1 MTESTAAT
9 PSEGRSKKP
18 LFIAIGVVIGVVVLV
33 VLARLLA
40 TAVAGDQALNVEPGI
55 AVAVEI
61 QAGSSAR
68 EIATAMEQAGVVR
81 AGELRGVVEEQGV
94 ASQLQAG
101 TYFLE
106 TLMTPEAVVERL
118 LTGPDTPTGSGIIVY
133 EGHDVRRILAGLA
146 AETGYPVEAFEEALT
161 SGEVTSPLLPTDLP
175 EGVDEL
181 TRWEGLFFPARYEI
195 PEGATP
201 AQILTV
207 LADETVRRVD
217 TVDWSRLEELAITRY
232 EALIVAS
239 LIQREAGVDADRPLI
254 ASVIYNRLEA
264 GMPLQIDATV
274 VYALGESPGRV
285 LAEHLEIDSP
295 WNTYRV
301 KGLPPTPI
309 GTAQMESIQAAAA
322 PAETDYLFYVLV
334 SPDGRHGF
342 STTYEEHQEKI
353 AQAKKDGVLP

>member
-1 MTESTAAT
+1 VTDPAAT
-9 PSEGRSKKP
+9 TSERRWKKP
-18 LFIAIGVVIGVVVLV
+18 LLIAGGVLV
-33 VLARLLA
+33 AVLLMVVGARLLA
-40 TAVAGDQALNVEPGI
+40 SAVAGDQALDVEPGV
-55 AVAVEI
+55 AVSVEI

-68 EIATAMEQAGVVR
+68 DIAAAMEQAGVVR
-81 AGELRGVVEEQGV
+81 ASEFNAVVETQGV

-101 TYFLE
+101 TYRLE
-106 TLMTPEAVVERL
+106 TLMTPEAVAERL
-118 LTGPDTPTGSGIIVY
+118 LTGPDSPTGSGIIVY
-133 EGHDVRRILAGLA
+133 EGHDIRRILAGLA
-146 AETGYPVEAFEEALT
+146 AETGYPVEEFEEALT
-161 SGEVTSPLLPTDLP
+161 SGAVTSPLLPLVAP

-181 TRWEGLFFPARYEI
+181 TLWEGLLFPARYEA

-201 AQILTV
+201 AEILTV

-217 TVDWSRLEELAITRY
+217 TVDWSRLEELGITRY

-254 ASVIYNRLEA
+254 ASVIYNRLA
-264 GMPLQIDATV
+264 DDIRLQIDATV

-285 LAEHLEIDSP
+285 LTEHLEIDSP

-309 GTAQMESIQAAAA
+309 GTAQMESIEAAAN
-322 PAETDYLFYVLV
+322 PAETDYFFYVLV
-334 SPDGRHGF
+334 SPDGAHGF
-342 STTYEEHQEKI
+342 SRTYEEHKEKI

>member
-1 MTESTAAT
+1 VTESTAAT

-334 SPDGRHGF
+334 TPDGRHGF

>member
-1 MTESTAAT
+1 VTESTAAT
-9 PSEGRSKKP
+9 PTEGRSKKP

>member
-1 MTESTAAT
+1 VTDPAAT
-9 PSEGRSKKP
+9 TSERRSKKT
-18 LFIAIGVVIGVVVLV
+18 LLIAGGVLV
-33 VLARLLA
+33 AVLLMVVGARLLA
-40 TAVAGDQALNVEPGI
+40 SAVAGDQALDVEPGV
-55 AVAVEI
+55 AVSVEI

-68 EIATAMEQAGVVR
+68 DIATAMEQAGVVR
-81 AGELRGVVEEQGV
+81 ASEFNAVVETQGI

-101 TYFLE
+101 TYHLE
-106 TLMTPEAVVERL
+106 TLMTPEAVAERL
-118 LTGPDTPTGSGIIVY
+118 LTGPDSPTGSGIIVY
-133 EGHDVRRILAGLA
+133 EGHDIRRILAGLA
-146 AETGYPVEAFEEALT
+146 AETGYPVEEFEEALT
-161 SGEVTSPLLPTDLP
+161 SGAVTSPLLPLVAP

-181 TRWEGLFFPARYEI
+181 TLWEGLLFPARYEV

-201 AQILTV
+201 AEILTV

-217 TVDWSRLEELAITRY
+217 TVDWSRVEELGITRY

-254 ASVIYNRLEA
+254 ASVIYNRLA
-264 GMPLQIDATV
+264 DDIRLQIDATV

-285 LAEHLEIDSP
+285 LTEHLEIDSP

-309 GTAQMESIQAAAA
+309 GTAQMESIEAAAN
-322 PAETDYLFYVLV
+322 PAETDYFFYVLV
-334 SPDGRHGF
+334 SPDGAHGF
-342 STTYEEHQEKI
+342 SRTYEEHKEKI

>member
-9 PSEGRSKKP
+9 PTRGRSKKP
-18 LFIAIGVVIGVVVLV
+18 LSIAVGVVIGVVVLV

-81 AGELRGVVEEQGV
+81 AGELHGVVEKQGV

-118 LTGPDTPTGSGIIVY
+118 LTGPDTPTGSGVIVY
-133 EGHDVRRILAGLA
+133 EGHDVRRILAGLS

-161 SGEVTSPLLPTDLP
+161 SGEVTSPLLPTELP
-175 EGVDEL
+175 DGVDEL
-181 TRWEGLFFPARYEI
+181 TRWEGLLFPARYEMA
-195 PEGATP
+195 EGATP
-201 AQILTV
+201 AEILAV

-217 TVDWSRLEELAITRY
+217 TVDWSRLEELGITRY
-232 EALIVAS
+232 DALIVAS

-322 PAETDYLFYVLV
+322 PAETAYLFYVLV

-342 STTYEEHQEKI
+342 STTYEEHKKKI

>member
-334 SPDGRHGF
+334 TPDGRHGF

>member
-1 MTESTAAT
+1 VTESTAAT